1 MDQLGQVKTN
11 FISISLY
18 LSLFYFITESNDSPQ
33 IIKNI
38 TTIEDGEPTSSI
50 SALAVQL
57 AAATV
62 SESTPTP
69 RERKKSITF
78 NENVERIEIETEV
91 PVTVNTY
98 QF

>member
-1 MDQLGQVKTN
+1 MT
-11 FISISLY
+11 Y
-18 LSLFYFITESNDSPQ
+18 LSESSDSAPQ

-38 TTIEDGEPTSSI
+38 TTVEDPEPTSTTP
-50 SALAVQL
+50 
-57 AAATV
+57 ATTTSV
-62 SESTPTP
+62 EPNSTP

-91 PVTVNTY
+91 PVTVKSY